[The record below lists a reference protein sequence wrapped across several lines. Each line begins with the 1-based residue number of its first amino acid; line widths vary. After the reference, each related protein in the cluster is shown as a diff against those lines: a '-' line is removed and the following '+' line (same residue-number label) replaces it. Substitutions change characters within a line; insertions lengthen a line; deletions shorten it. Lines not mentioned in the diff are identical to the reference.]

1 MRQQCN
7 GVRPLT
13 AACSR
18 PSPPCCPPR
27 RSKKLLNTLSRRM
40 KAPARCP
47 ASPPSNFSTGSRC
60 CPSPPSALPL
70 QLKPSF
76 SSLFP
81 LCSTLPSSKLCAR
94 PSSPQ
99 APSSSPSA
107 EPPASPLSS
116 PPSSTATCSLALPAV
131 CGPASSSAS
140 SPSTTPLTPT
150 ALCVMLPSRAAL
162 ALPPIS
168 STVLPSACS
177 LPLCPFLPSFLPSLP
192 RRRRTSAQ
200 DPGAALRRPLL
211 SRCN

>member
-1 MRQQCN
+1 
-7 GVRPLT
+7 
-13 AACSR
+13 
-18 PSPPCCPPR
+18 
-27 RSKKLLNTLSRRM
+27 M

-47 ASPPSNFSTGSRC
+47 ASPPLNFSSRSRC

-150 ALCVMLPSRAAL
+150 APCVMLPSRAAL

-177 LPLCPFLPSFLPSLP
+177 LPLCPFLPSFLPPPPPCAFPSSLP
-192 RRRRTSAQ
+192 PSTVSPSWHGRPRH
-200 DPGAALRRPLL
+200 ALHPRHRPHHQ
-211 SRCN
+211 RIRPHQ